1 MSRCTAHP
9 SCRWIAGLVVV
20 AGGLGVWSA
29 PAAAQVVGIER
40 VFTEDG
46 IRLDFAR
53 DGVWR
58 TKAAQVVRARNQLK
72 AQALFDA
79 LNAAARGGAA
89 QASMTGTFRMPTVLL
104 RFSDTPLVSL
114 PLAGSYD
121 SVFYGDVP
129 VAGRPY
135 TVHTLFDEMSNGL
148 LTIDGQVFGWQ
159 PLTDNASYYLD
170 SCGGSNP
177 LDCATGRNRFGDAF
191 REALAALD
199 GAVDFSQYD
208 NDGGDDTPNSGDD
221 DGVVDVVQFVQ
232 PVVGGECGGPG
243 IWAHK
248 FTLSQIGGVYTTDDA
263 AAGGGS
269 VTIDSYFVVA
279 GVGGA
284 LCPPSGGIM
293 DVGVSAHE
301 LGHGLGLP
309 DLYDT
314 GGGSSGIGEWGLMGS
329 GLYTSLASPAHY
341 SAWSKEQMGWVTV
354 RAITAGETV
363 AIGPVVNGDTVVAI
377 RPTGTNPRGEYF
389 LLENKQAVG
398 ADTANMLT
406 GGGAGPKNGG
416 LLVWHID
423 SAQVDQSLVW
433 NTVNAGP
440 IHGVALVEAD
450 GVGSLR
456 AGGNRGDAGDAFP
469 GTTANTKLSFATV
482 PAAQQ
487 NDGGFA
493 GFQVDAIEQFAP
505 NGEMRF
511 RVLFGNPAVV
521 RASDLSA
528 TISVDGADYTR
539 FEDLMETGR
548 AYEVG
553 IADVQLTVDGRS
565 EFTFQSW
572 SDGGART
579 HSVTDP
585 TAGDS
590 IVAQVSTR
598 HRVLATPVGSG
609 SVTAVS
615 GDDVEAGALLAAGTS
630 VTLVA
635 EPDPGLALDGWNGD
649 TTATGDTLILEMS
662 HPFDVSATFV
672 AVVAFVDSSLATGTM
687 GASYSSP
694 VRVTGGAGS
703 GTYGV
708 SLESGRVPAGLS
720 FNPTAE
726 GAELVGV
733 PEETGTFPV
742 SMRVTSGN
750 LAATRDFQLEIGA
763 PALDVGRL
771 VDQLLEGAELLTADE
786 VRYLDLLGNRNDS
799 FDVGDLLAWLDAG
812 NGPGAEATALLDA
825 ARRGGGGR

>member
-1 MSRCTAHP
+1 
-9 SCRWIAGLVVV
+9 
-20 AGGLGVWSA
+20 
-29 PAAAQVVGIER
+29 

-58 TKAAQVVRARNQLK
+58 TKAARVVRARDQLK

-79 LNAAARGGAA
+79 LNAAPRGGAA
-89 QASMTGTFRMPTVLL
+89 GASMAGTFRMPTVLL
-104 RFSDTPLVSL
+104 AFGDTPIASL
-114 PLAGSYD
+114 PSAVSYD
-121 SVFYGDVP
+121 SVFYTDVP

-135 TVHTLFDEMSNGL
+135 TVHTLYDEMSNGL
-148 LTIDGQVFGWQ
+148 LAIDGQVFGWQ
-159 PLTDNASYYLD
+159 QLADDASYYLD

-191 REALAALD
+191 RESLAALD
-199 GAVDFSQYD
+199 GAVDFSLYD

-221 DGVVDVVQFVQ
+221 DGVVDVVQFIQ

-248 FTLSQIGGVYTTDDA
+248 FTLTDIGGVTTSGVYTTDDA
-263 AAGGGS
+263 AAGGGF

-284 LCPPSGGIM
+284 LCPPSGAIM

-341 SAWSKEQMGWVTV
+341 SAWSKERMGWVTV
-354 RAITAGETV
+354 REITAGETV
-363 AIGPVVNGDTVVAI
+363 TVGPVGTADTVLAI
-377 RPTGTNPRGEYF
+377 RPTGANPRGEYF

-398 ADTANMLT
+398 ADTANMHT
-406 GGGAGPKNGG
+406 GGDTGPKNGG

-423 SAQVDQSLVW
+423 SAKVDQSLVS
-433 NTVNAGP
+433 NLVNAGS

-450 GVGSLR
+450 GAGSLR
-456 AGGNRGDAGDAFP
+456 AGSNRGDAGDAFP

-482 PAAQQ
+482 PAAQR

-493 GFQVDAIEQFAP
+493 GFQVDAVEQVVP

-511 RVLFGNPAVV
+511 RVLFGSPAVV
-521 RASDLSA
+521 RASSLAA
-528 TISVDGADYTR
+528 TVSVDGVDYTR

-553 IADVQLTVDGRS
+553 IADVQLTADRRS

-585 TAGDS
+585 PAGDS
-590 IVAQVSTR
+590 VVAQIATR

-609 SVTAVS
+609 SVSALS
-615 GDDVEAGALLAAGTS
+615 GVDVEGGVLLAAGAS
-630 VTLVA
+630 VTLVG
-635 EPDPGLALDGWNGD
+635 EPEPGLVLDRWSGD
-649 TTATGDTLILEMS
+649 TTAVGDTLTLHMD

-672 AVVAFVDSSLATGTM
+672 PLLAFVDSSLAPGTM
-687 GASYSSP
+687 GASYSSQ

-708 SLESGRVPAGLS
+708 SLVGGSVPAGIS
-720 FNPTAE
+720 FNLTAE

-733 PEETGTFPV
+733 PEETGRFPISV
-742 SMRVTSGN
+742 RVTSGN
-750 LAATRDFQLEIGA
+750 LATTHDFQLEVDA
-763 PALDVGRL
+763 PALAVSRL
-771 VDQLLEGAELLTADE
+771 VDQLLEGSELLTADE
-786 VRYLDLLGNRNDS
+786 VRYLDLLGNRNDG
-799 FDVGDLLAWLDAG
+799 FDVGDFLAWLDAG
-812 NGPGAEATALLDA
+812 NGPGAAATVLPDA
-825 ARRGGGGR
+825 ARREGGGR